1 MLVVRCNEDADACTM
16 VVGIGVLQDVKAG
29 QGGGR
34 CWFDGGMVN
43 ELLHG
48 VPATSSWIWFETCL
62 CLVCAA
68 VNSVWTATI
77 CVFHSLMSS

>member
-1 MLVVRCNEDADACTM
+1 MLVVGCNADADACTM
-16 VVGIGVLQDVKAG
+16 VVGKGVLQVVKAG
-29 QGGGR
+29 QCGGR
-34 CWFDGGMVN
+34 CWFDGGIVN

-48 VPATSSWIWFETCL
+48 VPATSFQIWFEICL

-68 VNSVWTATI
+68 VNSVWTTTI